1 MQVQAIQSF
10 LTVYETKN
18 MTKASE
24 RLFTTQQCIS
34 RQIKGIEEELG
45 VELFVRK
52 KTGMQPTEICH
63 RLFPE
68 LQKMMGSYEGAR
80 AICSEEKTK
89 DAPKLTMALAA
100 GMSNYI
106 DFSRLSTLVQS
117 CTGQDLL
124 IRELPSG
131 ECSKL
136 LINGVFDMAFMLE
149 PFDDTML
156 EHVQIFQDYG
166 YIAMHKNHPLAR
178 TPAPIPLSA
187 LDGIKLITGISSNC
201 ATEHFW
207 RYCSQTNVYPRC
219 VASVT
224 NTSGYVNTLTQDD
237 IAVTILSRSIPY
249 ISNPDIVCR
258 QVVEPKLVG
267 SCHCCIRSNCE
278 NIELLRG
285 LMLRIKASFDEETR

>member
-45 VELFVRK
+45 VQLFIRK

-68 LQKMMGSYEGAR
+68 LQKMMGCYEGAR
-80 AICSEEKTK
+80 GICSEEKNK
-89 DAPKLTMALAA
+89 GAPKLTIVLAA
-100 GMSNYI
+100 GLSNYI
-106 DFSRLSTLVQS
+106 DFSRLLEMVRDF
-117 CTGQDLL
+117 TGQELL
-124 IRELPSG
+124 VRELSSG
-131 ECSKL
+131 ECGKML
-136 LINGVFDMAFMLE
+136 LSGECDMAFLLE

-156 EHVQIFQDYG
+156 EHEQVIQDYG
-166 YIAMHKNHPLAR
+166 YIAMHKNHPLAKDR
-178 TPAPIPLSA
+178 GPIPLSA
-187 LDGIKLITGISSNC
+187 LDGMKIITGISTNC

-207 RYCSQTNVYPRC
+207 RYCSQTSVYPRC
-219 VASVT
+219 VASIA
-224 NTSGYVNTLTQDD
+224 NTAGYINMLAQDD
-237 IAVTILSRSIPY
+237 IVVTILSRSISL
-249 ISNPDIVCR
+249 ITNPDIVFR

-278 NIELLRG
+278 NIQLLRG
-285 LMLRIKASFDEETR
+285 LMMKIKESYDAAK